1 LNRPLLLLLAL
12 LAIHFAIVLRH
23 FEHELITDEHYYVGK
38 ARAIAGHGGLVRAD
52 PLSIAVE
59 RGETWG
65 TSDWRPQGYP
75 LLLVAVSLGDFSD
88 PAHALRLR
96 MTVLQFLLVAAV
108 LVHAFFLAPRR
119 YLSALILGLP
129 PWTFAFVNE
138 LGPDAV
144 NVAVV
149 WVALLLLWRYV
160 QAPSAGRM
168 LLAALVFS
176 LTLFIRPEM
185 IAMPPLMVGIALL
198 LRFRHTPLAA
208 LVRHAIVAAAAWS
221 ALVGVQAAY
230 HTWAT
235 GQRGIFGGLHITN
248 AGAFAWAN
256 NWWGTEKETYDF
268 VYALTEAR
276 EMQLPERAFDTAAE
290 REEVMRVI
298 TRVRQRGSFTAEDD
312 AVFARLAVEKKR
324 AHPIRSVVL
333 RGWHALNMWLNTE
346 QNSPL
351 LNAMAAVPRMVRLP
365 VWGALLLLR
374 WAILTL
380 ASVAFVRAWRQRD
393 ALSLLIVVMCAYAL
407 VRTTFIGAVLNWNV
421 HRYVLSAWPPV
432 LWCAC
437 MALRRRA

>member
-1 LNRPLLLLLAL
+1 MNRPLALLLAL
-12 LAIHFAIVLRH
+12 LAVHFAYVLRH
-23 FEHELITDEHYYVGK
+23 FEHVLITDEFYYVGK
-38 ARAIAGHGGLVRAD
+38 ARAIVAHGGLVRAD
-52 PLSIAVE
+52 PPAIAVE

-75 LLLVAVSLGDFSD
+75 LLLAAVSLGNFDH
-88 PAHALRLR
+88 PAHTLRLR
-96 MTVLQFLLVAAV
+96 MTILQFLLVAAV
-108 LVHAFFLAPRR
+108 LVHAFLLSPRTWH
-119 YLSALILGLP
+119 SALIFGLP

-138 LGPDAV
+138 LGPDSV
-144 NVAVV
+144 NVAVA

-160 QAPSAGRM
+160 QEPSAGR
-168 LLAALVFS
+168 LLVATFVFS
-176 LTLFIRPEM
+176 LALFIRPEM
-185 IAMPPLMVGIALL
+185 IAMPPLLVGIALL
-198 LRFRHTPLAA
+198 MRFRRTPLGA
-208 LVRHAIVAAAAWS
+208 LLRHAVVAAMVWS

-276 EMQLPERAFDTAAE
+276 EMQLPERAFDTAQE
-290 REEVMRVI
+290 RAEVMRVI

-324 AHPIRSVVL
+324 AHPVRSVVL
-333 RGWHALNMWLNTE
+333 RAWHAWNMWFNTE
-346 QNSPL
+346 HNNPL
-351 LNAMAAVPRMVRLP
+351 LEAMAAVPRMVRLP

-374 WAILTL
+374 WLIIAL
-380 ASVAFVRAWRQRD
+380 ALVAFFHAWRQRD
-393 ALSLLIVVMCAYAL
+393 PISLLIVLLCAYAL
-407 VRTTFIGAVLNWNV
+407 VRTAFVGGVLNWNV

-432 LWCAC
+432 LCCAC
-437 MALRRRA
+437 MFWRKRA